1 MKPQNRAISIV
12 IFIILKKFEKVS
24 KILQSAFSS
33 KNVYP
38 GIKSQQN
45 GNASSE
51 ERNSL
56 VGLTHPARSLP
67 GKIDRI
73 NYDEKSRS
81 PFVPITAF
89 RNSQN

>member
-1 MKPQNRAISIV
+1 MSAVN
-12 IFIILKKFEKVS
+12 FTILKEFS
-24 KILQSAFSS
+24 KISQVIRSASPS
-33 KNVYP
+33 KNVYS

-51 ERNSL
+51 EKNSL
-56 VGLTHPARSLP
+56 VGLIHPARSLP

-89 RNSQN
+89 HNSQN